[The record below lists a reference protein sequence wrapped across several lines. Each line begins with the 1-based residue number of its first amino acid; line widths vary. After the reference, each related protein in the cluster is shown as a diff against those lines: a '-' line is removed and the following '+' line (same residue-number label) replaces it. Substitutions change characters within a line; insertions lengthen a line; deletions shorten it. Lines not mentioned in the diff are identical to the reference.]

1 MQKEESKVVM
11 VQRLRRGFERP
22 FFSDYRTLVGLWLLL
37 PLAAALAKATKH
49 NNYDIFRYV
58 FWHTWEQTSL
68 YVPSSAYF
76 DTNHYGPLFSLI
88 IAPFALMP
96 AWIGMLCWLLALSM
110 FLYYVIRLFP
120 FTDRERIIIYW
131 FCAHELLTALFMQQF
146 NIAIAAIIIATF
158 CCIEQEKDEWATF
171 FIVVGTL
178 VKLYGI
184 VGLAFFFFSKHKWK
198 FIITFVGWMI
208 VLFALPM
215 LLSSPHYI
223 VGQYKEWIACLKV
236 KNGENIFSMGQNI
249 SVLGMVRKISGSK
262 AYSDWW
268 LVGAG
273 MSLFFLPLLRIKQ
286 YKYRAFRYTLL
297 ASVLLF
303 TVLFSTGSESS
314 TYIIPFIGVAI
325 WYATVPWQRGK
336 WDIFLMVFVFIVS
349 SMSSS
354 DLFPRF
360 IKKEL
365 IQPYALK
372 ALPCAI
378 VWLQLIYEMCK
389 RNYAPDKTSH

>member
-1 MQKEESKVVM
+1 
-11 VQRLRRGFERP
+11 
-22 FFSDYRTLVGLWLLL
+22 
-37 PLAAALAKATKH
+37 
-49 NNYDIFRYV
+49 
-58 FWHTWEQTSL
+58 
-68 YVPSSAYF
+68 
-76 DTNHYGPLFSLI
+76 
-88 IAPFALMP
+88 
-96 AWIGMLCWLLALSM
+96 
-110 FLYYVIRLFP
+110 
-120 FTDRERIIIYW
+120 
-131 FCAHELLTALFMQQF
+131 
-146 NIAIAAIIIATF
+146 
-158 CCIEQEKDEWATF
+158 
-171 FIVVGTL
+171 
-178 VKLYGI
+178 
-184 VGLAFFFFSKHKWK
+184 
-198 FIITFVGWMI
+198 
-208 VLFALPM
+208 
-215 LLSSPHYI
+215 
-223 VGQYKEWIACLKV
+223 
-236 KNGENIFSMGQNI
+236 
-249 SVLGMVRKISGSK
+249 
-262 AYSDWW
+262 
-268 LVGAG
+268 